1 MDPHPLSNTAMGGKK
16 IDTITRQILIKKR
29 GLN

>member
-16 IDTITRQILIKKR
+16 IDTITRQILIKK
-29 GLN
+29 GG